1 MLPALT
7 KTPGFIG
14 NLMRGMTNQSAGL
27 RDVSFVEAIRDH
39 LFEIN
44 GKNNGGLDLVAL
56 SIQVIQNINILFYL
70 SVYKY
75 FVSRGDETT
84 V

>member
-1 MLPALT
+1 MLPSLT

-14 NLMRGMTNQSAGL
+14 NLMRGMTNQPAGL
-27 RDVSFVEAIRDH
+27 RDVSFVEAVRDH

-56 SIQVIQNINILFYL
+56 SIQVMQNNNVLFYL
-70 SVYKY
+70 SVCKY
-75 FVSRGDETT
+75 FFSRGDETT

>member
-1 MLPALT
+1 
-7 KTPGFIG
+7 
-14 NLMRGMTNQSAGL
+14 MRGMTNQSAGL

-56 SIQVIQNINILFYL
+56 SIQVIQNILIYYSIYLFINISSPEGTRPWSSGLHQVQAVL
-70 SVYKY
+70 
-75 FVSRGDETT
+75 R
-84 V
+84 